1 MGTAVVTGAAGG
13 IGRALARRLAATGLQ
28 VHLSDIS
35 DTADL
40 AAEVGGSAHTVD
52 VSSPQ
57 DMERL
62 AAATGDAEVV
72 CLNAGVVGTSMGP
85 PWEAPPE
92 EWQHL
97 LGVNLLGVVNGLRAF
112 VPGMVARERP
122 GRILVTASLAGLV
135 TFPGGGAYAA
145 TKHALVAVA
154 EQAALALR
162 DTPVSVTL
170 LCPALVRSGMSET
183 GEDPDVVA
191 AQALDAAAA
200 GRFLVVPDEWRDAV
214 RARAEGLVAGAA
226 PTLPAPAPAAAT
238 RATDRVRQ
246 LRVVVEAEDYD
257 EAVRFYRDRLGLP
270 EELQVHSSEGEKV
283 TILDAGRATLEL
295 SNPAQV
301 DMIDRVEVG
310 HRVSPHVRV
319 AFEVTDA
326 AAATV
331 ALVDAGAHLV
341 AAPTR
346 TPWDSLNARLEGPAG
361 LQLTLFEE
369 LADGD

>member
-13 IGRALARRLAATGLQ
+13 IGRALARRLADTGLQ
-28 VHLSDIS
+28 VHLADIS

-40 AAEVGGSAHTVD
+40 AAEVGGVAHAVD

-57 DMERL
+57 DMDRL
-62 AAATGDAEVV
+62 AAAAGDAEVV
-72 CLNAGVVGTSMGP
+72 CLNAGVVGASMGP
-85 PWEAPPE
+85 PWEVPPE
-92 EWQHL
+92 EWQRL

-112 VPGMVARERP
+112 VPGMVARGRP

-191 AQALDAAAA
+191 AQALAAAEE
-200 GRFLVVPDEWRDAV
+200 GRFLVAPSEWETALTARAARMVSGDAPVLPEPGRAAAV
-214 RARAEGLVAGAA
+214 R
-226 PTLPAPAPAAAT
+226 
-238 RATDRVRQ
+238 Q
-246 LRVVVEAEDYD
+246 MRVVVEAADYD
-257 EAVRFYRDRLGLP
+257 EAVRFYRDALGGTT
-270 EELQVHSSEGEKV
+270 ELQVHGEGGEKV
-283 TILDAGRATLEL
+283 TILEVGRATLEL

-326 AAATV
+326 TAATE
-331 ALVDAGAHLV
+331 ALVDAGARLV
-341 AAPTR
+341 APPTR

-369 LADGD
+369 LAQGG